1 MADVTVMEYIS
12 GGELFDAWKQSV
24 HFDETQVKIYIAE
37 LALVLGKQKQIY
49 IVCINDRQ
57 RNLLDN

>member
-1 MADVTVMEYIS
+1 MAAVTVMEYIS

-24 HFDETQVKIYIAE
+24 HFDETRVKIYIAE

-49 IVCINDRQ
+49 IVCDDEQ
-57 RNLLDN
+57 RN